1 MSLICEVG
9 KTQLVKH
16 GEVTCG
22 DSVEVVRNPDETV
35 VVLSDG
41 LGSGVKANI
50 LSNLTTKII
59 SKMVSSK
66 VPLLDIVETIVGTL
80 PVCSVRGVAYSTFT
94 ILKISPD
101 GEVDIID
108 FDGLPPILIRNGM
121 VEVVERETEEIFGKQ
136 INSAHL
142 KLNEDDLLFISSDG
156 VTEAGLGLTLPMG
169 LQTKGLVKA
178 LKEHVNLKCSAQ
190 ELVDQIIDIC
200 MSYYISEPGDDTTG
214 VAVQMRQAR
223 ECAILTGLPPNKEDD
238 ARIVGDFL
246 RAHGRKAICG
256 GTTAQIFARESGMVL
271 TTDEHDLLTAE
282 VPPISHINGIELVTE
297 GIITMNKCSELLEYI
312 LQGNTL
318 SKPRQENGSTLL
330 LNELLLAD
338 RITIFFGTQLNPAY
352 EQIKPGIRLR
362 NVVIEKLT
370 SQLQKLGKEVI
381 IHQY

>member
-22 DSVEVVRNPDETV
+22 DSVEIVRNPDETV

-66 VPLLDIVETIVGTL
+66 VPLQDIVETIVGTL

-94 ILKISPD
+94 ILKIAPD
-101 GEVDIID
+101 GKVDIID
-108 FDGLPPILIRNGM
+108 FDGLPPILISKGT
-121 VEVVERETEEIFGKQ
+121 VEVVERTSEEILDKK
-136 INSAHL
+136 INRAHL
-142 KLNEDDLLFISSDG
+142 QLNEGDLLFISSDG

-169 LQTKGLVKA
+169 LQTSGLVKA
-178 LKEHVNLKCSAQ
+178 LKENVDLNCSAQ
-190 ELVDQIIDIC
+190 KLVDQIIAIC

-223 ECAILTGLPPNKEDD
+223 ECALLTGLPVDKQDD
-238 ARIVGDFL
+238 IRMVDDFM
-246 RAHGRKAICG
+246 RAHGRKVICG
-256 GTTAQIFARESGMVL
+256 GTTAQVFAREAHMEL
-271 TTDEHDLLTAE
+271 TTDDHDLLTAD
-282 VPPISHINGIELVTE
+282 VPPISHIKGIDLVTE
-297 GIITMNKCSELLEYI
+297 GIITMNRCSELLEKNQFTN
-312 LQGNTL
+312 L
-318 SKPRQENGSTLL
+318 PENGATLL
-330 LNELLLAD
+330 LSELLLAD
-338 RITIFFGTQLNPAY
+338 RITIYFGTQLNPAY
-352 EQIKPGIRLR
+352 DQIKPGIRLR

-370 SQLQKLGKEVI
+370 AQPQKLGKEVI
-381 IHQY
+381 MHRY

>member
-9 KTQLVKH
+9 KTQLIKH

-22 DSVEVVRNPDETV
+22 DSVEIVRNSDETV

-59 SKMVSSK
+59 SKMVSSH
-66 VPLLDIVETIVGTL
+66 VPLQDIVETIIGTL

-94 ILKISPD
+94 ILKIWPD
-101 GEVDIID
+101 GAVDIID
-108 FDGLPPILIRNGM
+108 FDGLPPILISNGI
-121 VEVVERETEEIFGKQ
+121 VEVVERTSEEILGKQ
-136 INSAHL
+136 INKAHL
-142 KLNEDDLLFISSDG
+142 QLKEGDLLFISSDG

-169 LQTKGLVKA
+169 LQTSGLVKA
-178 LKEHVNLKCSAQ
+178 LKEHVNLHCTAQ
-190 ELVDQIIDIC
+190 ELVDQIIAIC

-223 ECAILTGLPPNKEDD
+223 ECALMTGLPVDKADD
-238 ARIVGDFL
+238 TRMVEQFMRTRGHKI
-246 RAHGRKAICG
+246 ICG
-256 GTTAQIFARESGMVL
+256 GTTAQVFSREAHMPL
-271 TTDEHDLLTAE
+271 TTDEHELLTGD
-282 VPPISHINGIELVTE
+282 VPPISHINGIDLVTE
-297 GIITMNKCSELLEYI
+297 GIITMNYCSELLENNQLRDLPVNGATML
-312 LQGNTL
+312 LQ
-318 SKPRQENGSTLL
+318 
-330 LNELLLAD
+330 ELLRAD

-370 SQLQKLGKEVI
+370 SQLQRLGKEVI
-381 IHQY
+381 IHRY

>member
-9 KTQLVKH
+9 KPQLVKH

-22 DSVEVVRNPDETV
+22 DSVEIVRNPDETV

-66 VPLLDIVETIVGTL
+66 VPLSDIVETIVGTL

-94 ILKISPD
+94 ILKISPA

-108 FDGLPPILIRNGM
+108 FDGLPPILIKNGL
-121 VEVVERETEEIFGKQ
+121 VEVVERETEEIFDKQ
-136 INSAHL
+136 INKAHL
-142 KLNEDDLLFISSDG
+142 KLNEGDLLFISSDG

-178 LKEHVNLKCSAQ
+178 LKEHVNLHCSAQ

-238 ARIVGDFL
+238 ARIVSDFL
-246 RAHGRKAICG
+246 HSHGRKAICG
-256 GTTAQIFARESGMVL
+256 GTTAQIFARESGMEL
-271 TTDEHDLLTAE
+271 TTDDHDLLTSE
-282 VPPISHINGIELVTE
+282 VPPISHIKGIELVTE

-330 LNELLLAD
+330 LNELLQAD

>member
-9 KTQLVKH
+9 KTQLIKH

-22 DSVEVVRNPDETV
+22 DSVEIVRNSDETV

-59 SKMVSSK
+59 SKMVSSH
-66 VPLLDIVETIVGTL
+66 VPLQDIVETIIGTL

-94 ILKISPD
+94 ILKIGPD

-108 FDGLPPILIRNGM
+108 FDGLPPILISKGL
-121 VEVVERETEEIFGKQ
+121 VDVVERTSEEILGKK
-136 INSAHL
+136 INKAHL
-142 KLNEDDLLFISSDG
+142 QLKEGDILFISSDG

-169 LQTKGLVKA
+169 LQTSGLVKA
-178 LKEHVNLKCSAQ
+178 LKENVNLNCSAQ
-190 ELVDQIIDIC
+190 ELVDQVIAIC

-223 ECAILTGLPPNKEDD
+223 ECALMTGLPVDKADD
-238 ARIVGDFL
+238 ARMVEQFMRTRGHKI
-246 RAHGRKAICG
+246 ICG
-256 GTTAQIFARESGMVL
+256 GTTAQVFSREAHMPL
-271 TTDEHDLLTAE
+271 TTDEHELLTGD
-282 VPPISHINGIELVTE
+282 VPPISHINGIDLITE
-297 GIITMNKCSELLEYI
+297 GIITMNYCSELLENNQLHDLPVNGATML
-312 LQGNTL
+312 LQ
-318 SKPRQENGSTLL
+318 
-330 LNELLLAD
+330 ELLRAD

-370 SQLQKLGKEVI
+370 SQLQRLGKEVI
-381 IHQY
+381 IHRY

>member
-1 MSLICEVG
+1 M
-9 KTQLVKH
+9 
-16 GEVTCG
+16 
-22 DSVEVVRNPDETV
+22 

-271 TTDEHDLLTAE
+271 TTDDHDLLTAE